1 MEMKKLLL
9 TILNNKF
16 ELNIHDL
23 EKQVYTDSKWVVF
36 ILNQVI
42 QNSIK
47 YSKNENQSIE
57 IYAEEQKEKVLS
69 LIEQLE
75 DIDDVQSV
83 YFNMK
88 D

>member
-1 MEMKKLLL
+1 MEV
-9 TILNNKF
+9 
-16 ELNIHDL
+16 EVD
-23 EKQVYTDSKWVVF
+23 
-36 ILNQVI
+36 
-42 QNSIK
+42 
-47 YSKNENQSIE
+47 
-57 IYAEEQKEKVLS
+57 EEHKEKVLQ

>member
-1 MEMKKLLL
+1 MSASFFSLLL
-9 TILNNKF
+9 PA
-16 ELNIHDL
+16 L
-23 EKQVYTDSKWVVF
+23 ESEVTYIPNMEVEVTD
-36 ILNQVI
+36 
-42 QNSIK
+42 
-47 YSKNENQSIE
+47 
-57 IYAEEQKEKVLS
+57 EEQKEKVLS